1 MREPATPST
10 DATPL
15 GAWWNDVEQRLES
28 AATRRVD
35 VYVRSLLPPHGARN
49 CQRRVFDRLDALAQR
64 SLVDDVSIHVL
75 GERICLCDT
84 CASTDAGAAI
94 VERIRELDA
103 WGEEYDA
110 STSRFFEKRQ
120 FSSSI
125 TGEETNALV
134 PPRVTVA
141 LRADD
146 RLCGVFPCEMG
157 ERTYC
162 VDDFVSA
169 MQGLDDADN
178 GGLLAETRP

>member
-15 GAWWNDVEQRLES
+15 GAWWSDVEQRMD
-28 AATRRVD
+28 AAASRRVD
-35 VYVRSLLPPHGARN
+35 VYVRSLLPPHGARG
-49 CQRRVFDRLDALAQR
+49 CQRRVFDRLDALTQQ
-64 SLVDDVSIHVL
+64 SLLDDVSVHVI

-84 CASTDAGAAI
+84 CASTDAGANI
-94 VERIRELDA
+94 VERIRELDG
-103 WGEEYDA
+103 WGEEYGA
-110 STSRFFEKRQ
+110 STSRFFETRR

-125 TGEETNALV
+125 TGEETHALV
-134 PPRVTVA
+134 PPQVAVA

-157 ERTYC
+157 GETYC

-169 MQGLDDADN
+169 MQRLAEADN